1 MTGKAND
8 IGLTATGECRMRPW
22 NGAASGGATPRWR
35 GGQWPISPGESAPCR
50 LAVVAS
56 GGVGHTIGQ
65 SMPRRYAIIASNGD
79 GHTIGQSA
87 PRRWA
92 LWPAGAAGAAGGSAP
107 RRSARAAP
115 LGHARLRPL
124 AGEVRSGGLPTIGE
138 ARVRPLV
145 GEARGGDTNM
155 MAGCPLRPLAGKV
168 RGSALGNRGRR
179 QRRCFGGPA
188 RPVAAAYPQRG
199 IGLRAPCLAMSAGT
213 VRYLALWRRF
223 SCKLEDCTR
232 YTAWPWD

>member
-1 MTGKAND
+1 MRTTLDLLARHRRAVTPRRGGEVAAGALTGKAND

-22 NGAASGGATPRWR
+22 NGAASGG
-35 GGQWPISPGESAPCR
+35 
-50 LAVVAS
+50 
-56 GGVGHTIGQ
+56 VGHTIGQ
-65 SMPRRYAIIASNGD
+65 STPRRYAIIASNGD

-155 MAGCPLRPLAGKV
+155 MAGCPLHPLAGKV

-179 QRRCFGGPA
+179 QRRCFGEPA

-199 IGLRAPCLAMSAGT
+199 IGLRAHCLAMSAGT

-223 SCKLEDCTR
+223 SRKLEDCTR